1 MFTINDF
8 NPRSHEGSDG
18 GTERGKSRKYN
29 FNPRSHEGSDM
40 ILPCVRIVPLISIHA
55 PTRGATVIG
64 VHFSIICIISIH
76 APTRGATLT
85 SAKRYRIFVF
95 QSTLPRGERPETEK
109 ELHAYEYNFNPRS
122 HEGSDQPS
130 EDTHPVEHI
139 SIHAPTRGATSFTT
153 SYSSLSKFQSTLPR
167 GERLWKTCSFPFRLY
182 FNPRSHEGSDAWCRS
197 CYSHNQISIHAP
209 TRGATMGSFIPYLIS
224 KFQSTL
230 PRGERRF
237 LIMFAACIICVFQST
252 LPRGERL
259 LGSVWSFVQ

>member
-1 MFTINDF
+1 MSFLLFFEFQSTLPRGERHVGGGKMFTINDF

-95 QSTLPRGERPETEK
+95 QSTLPRGER
-109 ELHAYEYNFNPRS
+109 LC
-122 HEGSDQPS
+122 SDCPMVIRQ
-130 EDTHPVEHI
+130 
-139 SIHAPTRGATSFTT
+139 
-153 SYSSLSKFQSTLPR
+153 L
-167 GERLWKTCSFPFRLY
+167 
-182 FNPRSHEGSDAWCRS
+182 
-197 CYSHNQISIHAP
+197 
-209 TRGATMGSFIPYLIS
+209 
-224 KFQSTL
+224 FQSTL
-230 PRGERRF
+230 PRGERRYRPS
-237 LIMFAACIICVFQST
+237 AHQC
-252 LPRGERL
+252 
-259 LGSVWSFVQ
+259 W

>member
-1 MFTINDF
+1 MISIHAPT
-8 NPRSHEGSDG
+8 RGATLSDLILQVCV
-18 GTERGKSRKYN
+18 EY

-122 HEGSDQPS
+122 HEGSDAV
-130 EDTHPVEHI
+130 TVE
-139 SIHAPTRGATSFTT
+139 
-153 SYSSLSKFQSTLPR
+153 SSLLTSIFQSTLPR
-167 GERLWKTCSFPFRLY
+167 GERHIGAEIHSA
-182 FNPRSHEGSDAWCRS
+182 RS
-197 CYSHNQISIHAP
+197 
-209 TRGATMGSFIPYLIS
+209 
-224 KFQSTL
+224 
-230 PRGERRF
+230 
-237 LIMFAACIICVFQST
+237 VFQST
-252 LPRGERL
+252 LPRGERPSWGAGGWRFADFNPRSHE
-259 LGSVWSFVQ
+259 GSD